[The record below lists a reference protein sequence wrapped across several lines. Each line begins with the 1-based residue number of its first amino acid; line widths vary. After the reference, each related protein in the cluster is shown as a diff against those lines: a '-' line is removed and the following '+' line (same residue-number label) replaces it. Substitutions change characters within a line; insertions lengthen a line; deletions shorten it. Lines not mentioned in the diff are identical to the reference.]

1 MNTEALY
8 PNIQDNE
15 PSPEAK
21 CMQDVVIR
29 ALREVYRQHKK
40 LGEEGKKYLEE
51 KNWVGQKTLVADWE
65 AEEAIINSLLELDE
79 PIFVVSEEHGKFNL
93 SYGDSKYLAVMD
105 GIDGSFAYRF
115 GRGPY
120 ATSFAIFKGGNPKYE
135 DYLASGILEHPSGR
149 IFVASKNGGSF
160 IIEDGRKIAIGTSE
174 EPLKF
179 KNSRIYVD
187 GYFDVNNAHFSR
199 NLGKFKELYVGTQ
212 YKWAGSDITYTR
224 LAQGHDEEGNP
235 VSAVCECTRKGNLEI
250 AAAVGLIE
258 EAGGV
263 VLTLD
268 GESLAQR
275 RYLSFGQGRRDRI
288 PYIAAANEEVGRQLI
303 DYLFREQKRR
313 YFFDLGAK
321 QRRGLRLHKEP
332 GRHFKRNKEGKKDWR
347 DVPEHALVVSA
358 RTQLLAELLGL
369 SDEVKR
375 DLGLALSVHD
385 FSKRHEKEL
394 EVPEGGI
401 TWDMYE
407 ENVALYERKILTN
420 REFSKRAIRISEHT
434 GHDGVLKVERILA
447 KDELTGEEIV
457 SIIIFYVDAYTRS
470 SDWVIPAEQAEDGSL
485 INEIDRRTERNLK
498 NPTLE
503 NLNKE
508 GKLHFNGMTMSEA
521 IGLAAHSA
529 AERIVELLEERVG
542 IKVTPKRLPEFVDE
556 EIKREI
562 WEE

>member
-1 MNTEALY
+1 MPEITF
-8 PNIQDNE
+8 
-15 PSPEAK
+15 EAK
-21 CMQDVVIR
+21 
-29 ALREVYRQHKK
+29 
-40 LGEEGKKYLEE
+40 
-51 KNWVGQKTLVADWE
+51 KNDY
-65 AEEAIINSLLELDE
+65 
-79 PIFVVSEEHGKFNL
+79 FFNL
-93 SYGDSKYLAVMD
+93 G
-105 GIDGSFAYRF
+105 
-115 GRGPY
+115 
-120 ATSFAIFKGGNPKYE
+120 
-135 DYLASGILEHPSGR
+135 LE
-149 IFVASKNGGSF
+149 A
-160 IIEDGRKIAIGTSE
+160 
-174 EPLKF
+174 
-179 KNSRIYVD
+179 
-187 GYFDVNNAHFSR
+187 
-199 NLGKFKELYVGTQ
+199 
-212 YKWAGSDITYTR
+212 
-224 LAQGHDEEGNP
+224 
-235 VSAVCECTRKGNLEI
+235 
-250 AAAVGLIE
+250 
-258 EAGGV
+258 
-263 VLTLD
+263 
-268 GESLAQR
+268 
-275 RYLSFGQGRRDRI
+275 
-288 PYIAAANEEVGRQLI
+288 
-303 DYLFREQKRR
+303 
-313 YFFDLGAK
+313 
-321 QRRGLRLHKEP
+321 RRGLRLHKDP
-332 GRHFKRNKEGKKDWR
+332 GGHFKRNKEGKKDWR

-503 NLNKE
+503 NLNQE